1 MTLSILTGSYLFW
14 INNYIL
20 WFVVTIM
27 YKRDL
32 WSIEYKSAIIPR
44 LIYGNLRLFCV
55 LEIKYNRFSYIDV
68 FRFVN
73 ALWCEGWG
81 SWRCASRCIN
91 YFFPNVSRCITM
103 LTPSKSE
110 PYKPNV
116 SRCIK
121 YFPNV
126 SRCITNSR
134 GITMLTPSKS
144 ETYKP
149 NVSRCI
155 TNSRCITMSP

>member
-91 YFFPNVSRCITM
+91 YFFRMYHDVSRCSHLQSLNLINRM
-103 LTPSKSE
+103 YHIASRIHDVPLAFKSCLE
-110 PYKPNV
+110 MWLW
-116 SRCIK
+116 
-121 YFPNV
+121 FF
-126 SRCITNSR
+126 
-134 GITMLTPSKS
+134 
-144 ETYKP
+144 
-149 NVSRCI
+149 
-155 TNSRCITMSP
+155 